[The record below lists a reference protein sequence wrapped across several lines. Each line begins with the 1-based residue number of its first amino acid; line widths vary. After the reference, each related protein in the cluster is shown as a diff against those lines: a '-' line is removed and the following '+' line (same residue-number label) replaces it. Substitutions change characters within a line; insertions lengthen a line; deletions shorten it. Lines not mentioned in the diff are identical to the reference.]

1 MPLPT
6 QSESGFVAFLL
17 RWHGIWRRRAGR
29 DGLRRTLRQLQGV
42 SMPFSDLE
50 SSILQARVSDYS
62 PMLLDELIETGEF
75 VWQGDQVLGQRDG
88 YITVYDRSEFP
99 RLGRISV
106 FADGVREQQ
115 IRSLLL
121 QDDGL
126 DFDRIMNNLGGFSD
140 DILRSLWQLVWC
152 GEVSSNSLDALRA
165 RLSSTASRF
174 HRRPRPRYTT
184 RERLLPGASGRW
196 SLLSG
201 PRSGFAA
208 QAERELAWAGQLLDR
223 CGILCRRTAADFDE
237 LQPLLERLEAQGMAL
252 RTQLLEPGNDD
263 EFAAPGVEQIWRA
276 SRDEDAHVVLS
287 ACDPANPF
295 GILVPWPELMN
306 AYRPLRSR
314 GARVL
319 IDGGRLVGYMT
330 RTGRHVHTP
339 VDLTD
344 PAPLMRLLRQTA
356 VGRPVYLE
364 TVNGDPPYET
374 PLHDALVDAGFSP
387 SRRGYLLR
395 AVG

>member
-1 MPLPT
+1 
-6 QSESGFVAFLL
+6 
-17 RWHGIWRRRAGR
+17 
-29 DGLRRTLRQLQGV
+29 
-42 SMPFSDLE
+42 MPFSELE
-50 SSILQARVSDYS
+50 SSILQARVRDYS
-62 PMLLDELIETGEF
+62 PMLLDELIEAGEF

-88 YITVYDRSEFP
+88 CITVYDRREFP
-99 RLGRISV
+99 RLGRISM

-140 DILRSLWQLVWC
+140 DILRSLWKLVWC
-152 GEVSSNSLDALRA
+152 GEVSSNSLAALRA

-174 HRRPRPRYTT
+174 HRRPRPPRPQYTT
-184 RERLLPGASGRW
+184 RERVLPGASGRW

-201 PRSGFAA
+201 PYSGFAA
-208 QAERELAWAGQLLDR
+208 QADRELAQAGQLLDR
-223 CGILCRRTAADFDE
+223 CGILCRRTVAGFDE
-237 LQPLLERLEAQGMAL
+237 LRPLLERLEAQGMAS
-252 RTQLLEPGNDD
+252 RTQLLGPGNDD
-263 EFAAPGVEQIWRA
+263 EFAAPGVEQTWRA
-276 SRDEDAHVVLS
+276 SRDEDAQVVLS

-295 GILVPWPELMN
+295 GGLVPWPELMN

-319 IDGGRLVGYMT
+319 IDDGRLVGYVT

-344 PAPLMRLLRQTA
+344 PAPLLRLLRQTA

-374 PLHDALVDAGFSP
+374 PWHDALMAAGFSP

-395 AVG
+395 ATG